1 MRHALPSLRPA
12 QTSLH
17 QPEAT
22 ATRCSCLDWLCG
34 KPRYAAR
41 VPTDAE
47 TLSRGD
53 ALDMLAEVWALN
65 HAIERAS
72 TRMEV
77 RLGVTAQQRLLIRL
91 VGRHGSLTAG
101 ALAALLCVDASTVS
115 TSVKRLERRKMVR
128 RRKDPADGRKTV
140 IELLPAGKAVDRKEQ
155 ASVEAA
161 LEAQLES
168 TAPARVAMVRQFLR
182 ELCDRVDHVAT

>member
-1 MRHALPSLRPA
+1 MPCRVQDERRSTWA
-12 QTSLH
+12 
-17 QPEAT
+17 
-22 ATRCSCLDWLCG
+22 
-34 KPRYAAR
+34 RYALL

-53 ALDMLAEVWALN
+53 ALDVLAEVWALN

-72 TRMEV
+72 TRMEA

-115 TSVKRLERRKMVR
+115 TSVKRLEKRKMLC

-140 IELLPAGKAVDRKEQ
+140 IELLPAGKAIDRKEQ

-168 TAPARVAMVRQFLR
+168 TAAARVAIVRQFLG
-182 ELCDRVDHVAT
+182 ELCDRVDQVAT

>member
-1 MRHALPSLRPA
+1 M
-12 QTSLH
+12 
-17 QPEAT
+17 AT
-22 ATRCSCLDWLCG
+22 A
-34 KPRYAAR
+34 RYAR
-41 VPTDAE
+41 VVPTDAE

-72 TRMEV
+72 TRMET

-115 TSVKRLERRKMVR
+115 TSVKRLEKRKMVR

-161 LEAQLES
+161 LEAQLEA
-168 TAPARVAMVRQFLR
+168 TAPSRVAIVRQFLR
-182 ELCDRVDHVAT
+182 ELCGRVDHVAE

>member
-1 MRHALPSLRPA
+1 
-12 QTSLH
+12 
-17 QPEAT
+17 
-22 ATRCSCLDWLCG
+22 
-34 KPRYAAR
+34 
-41 VPTDAE
+41 
-47 TLSRGD
+47 
-53 ALDMLAEVWALN
+53 MLAEVWALN

-72 TRMEV
+72 TRMET

-115 TSVKRLERRKMVR
+115 TSVKRLEKRKMVR

-161 LEAQLES
+161 LEAQLEA
-168 TAPARVAMVRQFLR
+168 TAPARVAIVRQFLR
-182 ELCDRVDHVAT
+182 ELCGRVDHVAE